1 MIVQF
6 VLGNKKVAKAIL
18 FLAAFGIDYHHRT
31 RPVKLLYGEIPVTM
45 RYWLE
50 NLHCKL
56 YESEIPG
63 FFKTIKE
70 HLECLDSV
78 FCAQILQ
85 IGS

>member
-6 VLGNKKVAKAIL
+6 VLRNKQVAKAIL

-31 RPVKLLYGEIPVTM
+31 RPVKLLYGEISVAM
-45 RYWLE
+45 RYWLK
-50 NLHCKL
+50 NLHRKL

-63 FFKTIKE
+63 FFKTLKE
-70 HLECLDSV
+70 DLECLNSV